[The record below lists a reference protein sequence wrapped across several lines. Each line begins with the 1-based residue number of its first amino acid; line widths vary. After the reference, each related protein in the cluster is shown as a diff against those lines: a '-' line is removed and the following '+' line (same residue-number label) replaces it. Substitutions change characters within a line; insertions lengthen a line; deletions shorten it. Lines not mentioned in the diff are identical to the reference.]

1 VHMDLA
7 EELPTIAGDR
17 VQLQQ
22 VILNLLLNAAESM
35 AEVDDRPRSISIE
48 TRADGEANVR
58 LSIKD
63 VGVGIDEQTIKN
75 LFDTFYTSKANGMG
89 VGLSVSRSIVESHKG
104 QLWATANDGHGV
116 TFSFSIPCLPR
127 AASKP

>member
-1 VHMDLA
+1 
-7 EELPTIAGDR
+7 
-17 VQLQQ
+17 
-22 VILNLLLNAAESM
+22 M

-75 LFDTFYTSKANGMG
+75 LFDIFYTSKANGMG

-116 TFSFSIPCLPR
+116 TFSFSIPCLPGT
-127 AASKP
+127 ASKP